1 VRGDGSGGDS
11 IYGGKFNDEKGG
23 LKLKHDGPGVVG
35 APGAAARP
43 CAAAAAP
50 GRSSANARTPAPQ
63 SSAPQ
68 NNNQPRLAAMAN
80 GGKNTN
86 TSQFFVTL
94 AAAPQ
99 CDGKHVVLGRVV
111 EGLELVARIGVE
123 AATPSGAPALDVVI
137 GDCGLLP

>member
-1 VRGDGSGGDS
+1 
-11 IYGGKFNDEKGG
+11 
-23 LKLKHDGPGVVG
+23 
-35 APGAAARP
+35 
-43 CAAAAAP
+43 
-50 GRSSANARTPAPQ
+50 
-63 SSAPQ
+63 
-68 NNNQPRLAAMAN
+68 MAN

-111 EGLELVARIGVE
+111 EGLELVAHIAAE